1 MEATGHYWLSLYS
14 ALTDNGFNVSVY
26 NPYQIKSY
34 RGAYNNRKQK
44 NDIIDSIII
53 ADYLRVFGSKESK
66 LPEENLLSLK
76 QLTRFR
82 SNKSFVTICKLDS
95 SYYNITSVVDKRGN
109 MIGFGNINT

>member
-1 MEATGHYWLSLYS
+1 MEVTGHYWLSLFS

-26 NPYQIKSY
+26 NPYQVKSY

-53 ADYLRVFGSKESK
+53 ADYLRVFGFKESK

-76 QLTRFR
+76 P
-82 SNKSFVTICKLDS
+82 
-95 SYYNITSVVDKRGN
+95 RGVSPC
-109 MIGFGNINT
+109 FGPSPSTCRYAHSIFYTTH